1 MKRIHLVAF
10 AAVLAAPAVAA
21 AQPGYGPTS
30 APPPPP
36 PQGYYSQPAGIPG
49 GFHDR
54 AGRMALGFSFGLG
67 GMKAN
72 DEAISCAGCDYDPI
86 AGEFDFHI
94 GGMLSPRFA
103 LLFEVQANVQT
114 VADNAYYV
122 ETLGS
127 AAGMVAAQYWLT
139 PQLWLKGG
147 LGFASLSVSRDDG
160 YETQSSDS
168 VEGGAAMG
176 AIGYELLSART
187 FSIDLQGRL
196 ITASYEDIDANIT
209 SGTIG
214 VGFNWF

>member
-21 AQPGYGPTS
+21 AQPGHGRPTS
-30 APPPPP
+30 PPPPQ
-36 PQGYYSQPAGIPG
+36 QGYYSQAPGIPG

-67 GMKAN
+67 GMTAN
-72 DEAISCAGCDYDPI
+72 DESIGCAGCDYDPI
-86 AGEFDFHI
+86 AVEFDFHI
-94 GGMLSPRFA
+94 GGMLSPRLA

-114 VADNAYYV
+114 VAENAYYV

-127 AAGMVAAQYWLT
+127 GAGMIAAQYWLT

-160 YETQSSDS
+160 YVTESSDS

-176 AIGYELLSART
+176 AVGYELLSART

-196 ITASYEDIDANIT
+196 ITASYDDIDANIT
-209 SGTIG
+209 SGTVG